1 MAFGHPGAVTL
12 VGPGLSHLPLL
23 LFEPISPP
31 TALSIFLPMSSH
43 HTNPRA
49 LLNAATRSLIERVHR
64 AGRPPMAAMTPA
76 QARAFYDI
84 GGPMLDLQPAPHVDR
99 VEDIALLA
107 RDGHAMPARL
117 YAPKQVT
124 GESALPV
131 LLYIHGGGFTV
142 GSLTTHDVLCRQ
154 LSRHGHCAVV
164 SLDYRLAPEHRFPTA
179 VHDSWDAL
187 NWLHQNSQTLGLDGT
202 RLAVGGDSAGGTLSA
217 VCALM
222 ARDAGLKLALQL
234 LFYPGCGGRQDTAS
248 HHTFADGF
256 MLDKE
261 TIDWF
266 FDGYIDKADRDD
278 WRFAPGNAPDHS
290 GLAPTWI
297 GLAECDPLVDEGVQY
312 ADTLRMAGVPVDLE
326 IYKGV
331 VHGFITMGRAIPD
344 ALQAHADAGRA
355 LKHAFE
361 S

>member
-1 MAFGHPGAVTL
+1 
-12 VGPGLSHLPLL
+12 
-23 LFEPISPP
+23 
-31 TALSIFLPMSSH
+31 MSSH
-43 HTNPRA
+43 HTNPSA
-49 LLNAATRSLIERVHR
+49 LLNAATRSLIERVMR
-64 AGRPPMAAMTPA
+64 AGRPPMASMTPG
-76 QARAFYDI
+76 QAREFYDI
-84 GGPMLDLQPAPHVDR
+84 GGPMLDLQPAPKVYR
-99 VEDIALLA
+99 VEDITLPA

-117 YAPKQVT
+117 YAPQ
-124 GESALPV
+124 SDAALPV

-164 SLDYRLAPEHRFPTA
+164 SLDYRLAPEHRFPRA

-187 NWLHQNSQTLGLDGT
+187 KGLQLHGKALGLDT
-202 RLAVGGDSAGGTLSA
+202 QRLAVGGDSAGGTLAA

-222 ARDAGLKLALQL
+222 ARDAGLPLRLQL
-234 LFYPGCGGRQDTAS
+234 LFYPGCIARQDTAS
-248 HHTFADGF
+248 HHRFAAGF
-256 MLDKE
+256 MLDKQ
-261 TIDWF
+261 TVDWF
-266 FDGYIDKADRDD
+266 FANYIDEADRDD
-278 WRFAPGNAPDHS
+278 WRFAPMNAHDHA
-290 GLAPTWI
+290 GLASAWI
-297 GLAECDPLVDEGVQY
+297 GLAECDPLVDEGVHY
-312 ADTLRMAGVPVDLE
+312 ADKLRMAGVAVDLE

>member
-1 MAFGHPGAVTL
+1 
-12 VGPGLSHLPLL
+12 
-23 LFEPISPP
+23 
-31 TALSIFLPMSSH
+31 
-43 HTNPRA
+43 
-49 LLNAATRSLIERVHR
+49 
-64 AGRPPMAAMTPA
+64 
-76 QARAFYDI
+76 
-84 GGPMLDLQPAPHVDR
+84 
-99 VEDIALLA
+99 
-107 RDGHAMPARL
+107 
-117 YAPKQVT
+117 
-124 GESALPV
+124 
-131 LLYIHGGGFTV
+131 
-142 GSLTTHDVLCRQ
+142 
-154 LSRHGHCAVV
+154 
-164 SLDYRLAPEHRFPTA
+164 
-179 VHDSWDAL
+179 
-187 NWLHQNSQTLGLDGT
+187 LDGT

>member
-1 MAFGHPGAVTL
+1 
-12 VGPGLSHLPLL
+12 
-23 LFEPISPP
+23 
-31 TALSIFLPMSSH
+31 
-43 HTNPRA
+43 
-49 LLNAATRSLIERVHR
+49 
-64 AGRPPMAAMTPA
+64 
-76 QARAFYDI
+76 
-84 GGPMLDLQPAPHVDR
+84 MLDLQPAPHVDR
-99 VEDIALLA
+99 VHNFTIPT

-117 YAPKQVT
+117 YAHQSDT
-124 GESALPV
+124 ALPV

-142 GSLTTHDVLCRQ
+142 GSLTTHDVLCRK

-187 NWLHQNSQTLGLDGT
+187 NWLHQNGQTLGLDT
-202 RLAVGGDSAGGTLSA
+202 DRLAVGGDSAGGTLSA

-234 LFYPGCGGRQDTAS
+234 LFYPGCGGRQDTPS
-248 HHTFADGF
+248 HHTFAEGF
-256 MLDKE
+256 MLDKA

-266 FDGYIDKADRDD
+266 FKGYIDPADRDD
-278 WRFAPGNAPDHS
+278 WRFAPGNALDHS
-290 GLAPTWI
+290 GLAPAWI
-297 GLAECDPLVDEGVQY
+297 GLAECDPLVDEGVRY
-312 ADTLRMAGVPVDLE
+312 AETLRLAGVPVDLE

-344 ALQAHADAGRA
+344 ALIAHADAGRA
-355 LKHAFE
+355 LKQAFE

>member
-1 MAFGHPGAVTL
+1 
-12 VGPGLSHLPLL
+12 
-23 LFEPISPP
+23 
-31 TALSIFLPMSSH
+31 MSSH
-43 HTNPRA
+43 HTNPRS
-49 LLNAATRSLIERVHR
+49 LLNTAARSLIDRVER

-76 QARAFYDI
+76 QAREFYDI

-99 VEDIALLA
+99 VHDFTIPA

-117 YAPKQVT
+117 YAPHSDQP
-124 GESALPV
+124 LPV

-154 LSRHGHCAVV
+154 LSRQGRCAVV

-187 NWLHQNSQTLGLDGT
+187 NWLHQNGQTLGLDNR

-222 ARDAGLKLALQL
+222 ARDAGLTLALQL

-248 HHTFADGF
+248 HHTFGQGF
-256 MLDKE
+256 MLDKA

-266 FDGYIDKADRDD
+266 FDGYIDAHDRDD

-290 GLAPTWI
+290 GLAPAWI
-297 GLAECDPLVDEGVQY
+297 GLAECDPLVDEGVRY
-312 ADTLRMAGVPVDLE
+312 ADTLRMAGVQVELE
-326 IYKGV
+326 IYRGV
-331 VHGFITMGRAIPD
+331 IHGFITMGRAIPD
-344 ALQAHADAGRA
+344 ALQAHADAGKA
-355 LKHAFE
+355 LQHAFE

>member
-1 MAFGHPGAVTL
+1 
-12 VGPGLSHLPLL
+12 
-23 LFEPISPP
+23 
-31 TALSIFLPMSSH
+31 MSSH
-43 HTNPRA
+43 HSNPRS
-49 LLNAATRSLIERVHR
+49 LLNTAARSLIDRVER

-76 QARAFYDI
+76 QAREFYDI

-99 VEDIALLA
+99 VHDFTIPA

-117 YAPKQVT
+117 YAPHSDQP
-124 GESALPV
+124 LPV

-154 LSRHGHCAVV
+154 LSRQGRCAVV

-187 NWLHQNSQTLGLDGT
+187 NWLHQNGQTLGLDSR

-222 ARDAGLKLALQL
+222 ARNAGLTLALQL

-248 HHTFADGF
+248 HHTFGQGF
-256 MLDKE
+256 MLDKA

-266 FDGYIDKADRDD
+266 FDGYIDVNDRDD

-290 GLAPTWI
+290 GLAPAWI
-297 GLAECDPLVDEGVQY
+297 GLAECDPLVDEGVRY
-312 ADTLRMAGVPVDLE
+312 ADTLRMAGVQVELE
-326 IYKGV
+326 IYRGV
-331 VHGFITMGRAIPD
+331 IHGFITMARAIPD
-344 ALQAHADAGRA
+344 ALQAHADAGKA
-355 LKHAFE
+355 LQHAFE